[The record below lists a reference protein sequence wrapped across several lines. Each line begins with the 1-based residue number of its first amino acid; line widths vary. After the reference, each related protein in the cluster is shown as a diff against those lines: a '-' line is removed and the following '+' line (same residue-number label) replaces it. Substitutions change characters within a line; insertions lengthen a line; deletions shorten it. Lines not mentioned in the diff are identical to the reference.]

1 MKNVA
6 IISVFV
12 MAIGAAAA
20 NDCETLINQ
29 FEETGNACYESCYA
43 AGRVREGIVQI
54 AEVSRRNMQLRNK
67 RPRRDIMEL
76 TKATI
81 SGVRLPRP
89 LHNDRHEPY
98 L

>member
-67 RPRRDIMEL
+67 RPGHNGIDESHDFRG
-76 TKATI
+76 TPATTTAQ
-81 SGVRLPRP
+81 
-89 LHNDRHEPY
+89 
-98 L
+98 